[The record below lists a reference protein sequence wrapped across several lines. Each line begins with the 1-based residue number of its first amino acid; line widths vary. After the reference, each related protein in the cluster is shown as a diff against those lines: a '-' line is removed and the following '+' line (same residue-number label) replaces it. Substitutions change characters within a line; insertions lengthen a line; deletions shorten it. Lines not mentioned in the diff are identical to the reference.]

1 MKDKD
6 LIKKL
11 ENVELPEVELPS
23 HQRRLKMA
31 LLESGYLRK
40 RQSATVLERVIN
52 KIRGGIDT
60 IMGIFVS
67 RRPVWQAVLASVLA
81 IALITALSITLPSL
95 FGQSDKALAA
105 EITQNSSEV
114 LAALGGDEISEVD
127 VIEIKDGMATVI
139 VHGTLGITVT
149 VEVDLLTEIVTEV
162 IGGPQLTD
170 EEKEK
175 ALDILNAD
183 PRVQALF
190 AQGAVIHSLLPIE
203 LTLIAAET
211 GEEVTETWAQAW
223 INLGDKQYGA
233 QVDLIRERV
242 VSLSD

>member
-40 RQSATVLERVIN
+40 RQSATVSERVKNRI
-52 KIRGGIDT
+52 KGGIDT

-67 RRPVWQAVLASVLA
+67 RRPVWQTVLASALA
-81 IALITALSITLPSL
+81 IVLIAALYITLPSL

-105 EITQNSSEV
+105 EIAQNSSEV
-114 LAALGGDEISEVD
+114 LAALGGEDISEVE
-127 VIEIKDGMATVI
+127 VLEIKDDIATVK
-139 VHGTLGITVT
+139 VGGTLGTIIT
-149 VEVDLLTEIVTEV
+149 VEVDLLAKIVTEV

-170 EEKEK
+170 EEKET
-175 ALDILNAD
+175 ALNILNAD
-183 PRVQALF
+183 PGVQALF
-190 AQGAVIHSLLPIE
+190 AQGAVIHALLPIE
-203 LTLIAAET
+203 IHLIAAET

-233 QVDLIRERV
+233 QVDLIRGRV

>member
-11 ENVELPEVELPS
+11 ENVELPEVEILS

-31 LLESGYLRK
+31 LLESGYLKK
-40 RQSATVLERVIN
+40 RQSATVSELLKARV
-52 KIRGGIDT
+52 KGGIKNMYS
-60 IMGIFVS
+60 ILVS
-67 RRPVWQAVLASVLA
+67 RRPIWQTVLASALVITL
-81 IALITALSITLPSL
+81 IAALSITLPSL
-95 FGQSDKALAA
+95 FGQSDTALAA
-105 EITQNSSEV
+105 EIAQNSPEV
-114 LAALGGDEISEVD
+114 IAALGGDEISEVD
-127 VIEIKDGMATVI
+127 VIEINNGMATVI

-175 ALDILNAD
+175 ALSILHSD
-183 PRVQALF
+183 PRIQALF
-190 AQGAVIHSLLPIE
+190 DNGAVIQALLPIE
-203 LTLIAAET
+203 VQLTSIT
-211 GEEVTETWAQAW
+211 GEEVTEIWAQAW

-233 QVDLIRERV
+233 QVDLIQERV

>member
-11 ENVELPEVELPS
+11 ENVELPEVEILS

-31 LLESGYLRK
+31 LLESGYLKK
-40 RQSATVLERVIN
+40 RQSATVSELLKARV
-52 KIRGGIDT
+52 KGGIKNMYS
-60 IMGIFVS
+60 ILVS
-67 RRPVWQAVLASVLA
+67 RRPIWQTVLASALVITL
-81 IALITALSITLPSL
+81 IAALSITLPSL
-95 FGQSDKALAA
+95 FGQSDTALAA
-105 EITQNSSEV
+105 EIAQNSPEV
-114 LAALGGDEISEVD
+114 IAALGGD
-127 VIEIKDGMATVI
+127 I

-175 ALDILNAD
+175 ALSILHSD
-183 PRVQALF
+183 PRIQALF
-190 AQGAVIHSLLPIE
+190 DNGAVIQALLPIE
-203 LTLIAAET
+203 VQLTSIT
-211 GEEVTETWAQAW
+211 GEEVTEIWAQAW

-233 QVDLIRERV
+233 QVDLIQERV

>member
-31 LLESGYLRK
+31 LLESGYLRT
-40 RQSATVLERVIN
+40 RQSATVLDRIKN
-52 KIRGGIDT
+52 RIKGGIDT

-67 RRPVWQAVLASVLA
+67 RRPVWQTVLVSAMA
-81 IALITALSITLPSL
+81 IALIAGLSITLPSL
-95 FGQSDKALAA
+95 FGQSDTALAA
-105 EITQNSSEV
+105 EIAQNSPEV
-114 LAALGGDEISEVD
+114 MAALGSEGISEVE
-127 VIEIKDGMATVI
+127 VLEIKDGMATIRVG
-139 VHGTLGITVT
+139 GTMGTIIT
-149 VEVDLLTEIVTEV
+149 VEVDLLTKVVTEV
-162 IGGPQLTD
+162 FGGPQLTD
-170 EEKEK
+170 EEKET
-175 ALDILNAD
+175 ALNILSAD
-183 PRVQALF
+183 PRVQVLF
-190 AQGAVIHSLLPIE
+190 AQGAVIHVLLPIE
-203 LTLIAAET
+203 FTLIAVS

-233 QVDLIRERV
+233 KVDLIRGRV